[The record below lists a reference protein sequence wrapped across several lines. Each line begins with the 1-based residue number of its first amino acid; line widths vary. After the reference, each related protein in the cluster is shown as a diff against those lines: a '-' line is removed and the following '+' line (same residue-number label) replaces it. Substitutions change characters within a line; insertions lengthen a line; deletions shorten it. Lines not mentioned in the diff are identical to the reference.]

1 MSLIND
7 ALKRAKQSQSP
18 TLPPAGQHLHFRPV
32 ESDQSARHGLGLI
45 LPIVLALFALLG
57 LFFVWELAHKNH
69 PASSQSDLVA
79 RAATSS
85 AAAPTPVNP
94 PAPVISQS
102 PTTPPAPPVLPAAPQ
117 PEPAPVVTVTAA
129 TSEPPPAPAAAAPTP
144 SVPEE
149 PPAPPKP
156 APLRLQGIA
165 FSPAHP
171 SAVIN
176 GKTVYVGDK
185 LGEFRVSAITADS
198 ATLLNASQT
207 NVLTFGD

>member
-18 TLPPAGQHLHFRPV
+18 APPPAGQHLHFRPV
-32 ESDQSARHGLGLI
+32 ESDQSARHGLGII

-57 LFFVWELAHKNH
+57 LFFVWELAHKNN
-69 PASSQSDLVA
+69 AATSKSELVA
-79 RAATSS
+79 RASTST
-85 AAAPTPVNP
+85 APVPAPAVNP
-94 PAPVISQS
+94 PAPAISQA
-102 PTTPPAPPVLPAAPQ
+102 PPTPPAPPAAPQ
-117 PEPAPVVTVTAA
+117 PEPEPTVVVPASAPTA
-129 TSEPPPAPAAAAPTP
+129 PAPALVVPSAPAM
-144 SVPEE
+144 PEE

-165 FSPAHP
+165 FSAAHP

-198 ATLLNASQT
+198 ATLFNASQT
-207 NVLTFGD
+207 NVLTLGD

>member
-18 TLPPAGQHLHFRPV
+18 APPPAGQHLHFRPV
-32 ESDQSARHGLGLI
+32 ESDQSARHGLGII
-45 LPIVLALFALLG
+45 LPILLALFALLG
-57 LFFVWELAHKNH
+57 LFFVWELAHKN
-69 PASSQSDLVA
+69 AATSQSGLVA
-79 RAATSS
+79 RAATST
-85 AAAPTPVNP
+85 APVPTPVVNS
-94 PAPVISQS
+94 PAPAISQA
-102 PTTPPAPPVLPAAPQ
+102 PTTPPAPTVAPQ
-117 PEPAPVVTVTAA
+117 PEPAPTIVVPASALT
-129 TSEPPPAPAAAAPTP
+129 EPAPAPVVPSAPA
-144 SVPEE
+144 VPDE

-198 ATLLNASQT
+198 ATLFNASQT
-207 NVLTFGD
+207 NVLTLGD